1 MEKSYKFKKKLINF
15 EKRKKLFYLEHD
27 TSRRHDWDEGEAYLT
42 GINKGKLHE
51 INGSERDVFINN
63 SVRFFFSPVLDGKEE
78 GKKLKQK

>member
-63 SVRFFFSPVLDGKEE
+63 SVRFFFSLLYLMAKKKE
-78 GKKLKQK
+78 KS